1 MRNAKDWLEGIML
14 DLRATDD
21 HEVQANIGRS
31 ELSSLLHQHS
41 REILDDVIKLAR
53 RDNRMR
59 RALGGARYYSGL
71 GRKEDVC
78 KRIDEVLKFPFP
90 GAVPKGRH
98 R

>member
-1 MRNAKDWLEGIML
+1 MI
-14 DLRATDD
+14 DLRGTDD
-21 HEVQANIGRS
+21 HEAQADIGRS
-31 ELSSLLHQHS
+31 ELASLLHQHS
-41 REILDDVIKLAR
+41 REILDEVLKRAR

-90 GAVPKGRH
+90 GAVPRGKR

>member
-1 MRNAKDWLEGIML
+1 MRNAKDWLAGIMI

-21 HEVQANIGRS
+21 HEAQANIGRS

-41 REILDDVIKLAR
+41 REILDDVLKLAR

-71 GRKEDVC
+71 ESKAEVC
-78 KRIDEVLKFPFP
+78 RRIDEVLQHPFP
-90 GAVPKGRH
+90 GAVPKGKR